1 MREGSESALPGGSE
15 TASATASRQAV
26 PAGEALQAE
35 DAAVERQQ
43 EDPVLSFTNY
53 AVGFH
58 FATSANASESGD
70 RGASEEASGSLE
82 ARALESFER
91 DMLLYA
97 YRHVAPLKT
106 RSLGPHQR
114 EPVAVTFPHE
124 LDLES
129 EGEPIRLVCEGA
141 HHGER
146 VRHAIVLA
154 SRTSFARS
162 DVAVM
167 TLVLRSA
174 GHDPSEFNEYDLIKL
189 AKLWEGGERLPE
201 PGSRDERRYPVRF
214 EIDGRR
220 EPLTVLA
227 SRFLPPD
234 CKFLDYHSE
243 QLASAMRDPAS
254 ETRARAEDPDVARHY
269 RVGTIALR
277 LPATRE
283 NRRLFADAQAVK
295 ELSDDVPGD
304 GTRRWK
310 RVRAVGGVMQGLL
323 DFETIGPTELSDVFA
338 GTDLEEDSLLAF
350 HKGTLLSVALQGSPH
365 DDAREADLARPIGI
379 SPYLVIPHAVL
390 LYNEQRL
397 KWALIRA
404 NELLRMQGGAG
415 FAGRDL
421 LLELPRRAARRPR
434 GRAAEPPS
442 GGSRR
447 VSIEE
452 TEEGVREISQAAAQH
467 LPNVFHYRSER
478 ELYER
483 GSESRGFSDFEP
495 LIRSRLKE
503 LEDKLAARVRQRDTW
518 TFGLTLAFF
527 AIAVLQLALKSA
539 ALWFSL
545 LLLAGLA
552 VLLWQ
557 VRKKVF

>member
-1 MREGSESALPGGSE
+1 LPGESE
-15 TASATASRQAV
+15 TASATASRQVVVADE
-26 PAGEALQAE
+26 PLQAE
-35 DAAVERQQ
+35 DADVEYRP

-58 FATSANASESGD
+58 FATSANPSESGD
-70 RGASEEASGSLE
+70 HGTSEEAAATLE

-97 YRHVAPLKT
+97 YRHVAPLHT
-106 RSLGPHQR
+106 RSIGPHQG
-114 EPVAVTFPHE
+114 EPVDVVFPHE
-124 LDLES
+124 LYFES
-129 EGEPIRLVCEGA
+129 EGEPIRLVCAED
-141 HHGER
+141 GER

-167 TLVLRSA
+167 TLVLGSTRSRT
-174 GHDPSEFNEYDLIKL
+174 SEFNEYDLIKL

-201 PGSRDERRYPVRF
+201 PGSRDESDYPVWF
-214 EIDGRR
+214 EVDGRR
-220 EPLTVLA
+220 DTLKIFA
-227 SRFLPPD
+227 GRFLPHD
-234 CKFLDYHSE
+234 SEFLPYHSE
-243 QLASAMRDPAS
+243 HLAAAMRDPAS
-254 ETRARAEDPDVARHY
+254 ETRARDEDPTRHY

-283 NRRLFADAQAVK
+283 NRQLFADAQAIK
-295 ELSDDVPGD
+295 ELSDDVPKD

-310 RVRAVGGVMQGLL
+310 RVRAVGGLLQGLL

-338 GTDLEEDSLLAF
+338 ETDLEEDSLLAF

-397 KWALIRA
+397 KWALIRT
-404 NELLRMQGGAG
+404 NELLSGQGGAG
-415 FAGRDL
+415 FVAIGRDL
-421 LLELPRRAARRPR
+421 LLDLPRRAPRRSR
-434 GRAAEPPS
+434 ERAAEPPS
-442 GGSRR
+442 DGGRR

-452 TEEGVREISQAAAQH
+452 TEEGVREIAQAVAQH

-495 LIRSRLKE
+495 LIRSRLEE
-503 LEDKLAARVRQRDTW
+503 LKDRLAARVHQRETW

-527 AIAVLQLALKSA
+527 AIAALQLALKSA
-539 ALWFSL
+539 AVWISL
-545 LLLAGLA
+545 LLLA
-552 VLLWQ
+552 VLGVLWWQ
-557 VRKKVF
+557 IRKKAF